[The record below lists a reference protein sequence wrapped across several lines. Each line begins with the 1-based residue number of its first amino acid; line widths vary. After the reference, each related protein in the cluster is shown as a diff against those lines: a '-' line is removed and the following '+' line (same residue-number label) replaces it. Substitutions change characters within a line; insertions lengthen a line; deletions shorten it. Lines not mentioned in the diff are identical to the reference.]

1 MNLEMILIMMRTLP
15 ALTAVKIHGGHEVK
29 KFI

>member
-1 MNLEMILIMMRTLP
+1 MILKMMRTLP

-29 KFI
+29 KFISGAF

>member
-1 MNLEMILIMMRTLP
+1 MILKMMRTLP
-15 ALTAVKIHGGHEVK
+15 ALTAVKIHGGHELK